1 MLTNDY
7 QGVAATGSA
16 VAILERCAAAL
27 AVPMHW
33 DGELRGALAVGYF
46 QPHLVTREHLALLET
61 FADLAAAACRN
72 ASAHA
77 GLVLAA
83 RTDALTG
90 CLNHAAL
97 HDTLRRE
104 LERCRAHRATA
115 SRLRWWTS
123 TTSSA

>member
-1 MLTNDY
+1 MRRK
-7 QGVAATGSA
+7 
-16 VAILERCAAAL
+16 I
-27 AVPMHW
+27 
-33 DGELRGALAVGYF
+33 
-46 QPHLVTREHLALLET
+46 
-61 FADLAAAACRN
+61 ACRN

-104 LERCRAHRATA
+104 LERCRRTGHSLSLAMVDLDDFKHVNESQGHLAGDEVLRGVGHAMRQAVRAYDLVA
-115 SRLRWWTS
+115 RYGGDVSDFVPDVVAEHLSRRL
-123 TTSSA
+123 